1 MVLIWVIIGI
11 LSNAGVMEPDSSL
24 IWHWF
29 GHHVFLTV
37 LMLIFLG

>member
-1 MVLIWVIIGI
+1 MFAIWIIIGI
-11 LSNAGVMEPDSSL
+11 ANSVGVADAAP

-37 LMLIFLG
+37 LMLVFLA